1 MHYVEP
7 GKHTCVVCCNLRE
20 EQRDM
25 VKDMAALSG
34 KTVSAIIR
42 ELIDEAIVRME
53 ERPDED

>member
-7 GKHTCVVCCNLRE
+7 GKRTCVVCCNLRE

-42 ELIDEAIVRME
+42 ELIDEAIARME
-53 ERPDED
+53 EQPDED